1 MVLFLQIVAFVLF
14 VVAGIGLVPR
24 LNASGYTPGL
34 VAFGLAFWVLS
45 VFLPALTA

>member
-24 LNASGYTPGL
+24 FSAAGYTPGL
-34 VAFGLAFWVLS
+34 VALGLACWVLS
-45 VFLPALTA
+45 DFLPALTA